1 MESVMNKFGLMT
13 KRDSEIIQQKVDNL
27 CSILNTLTVTL
38 QDLTQEVGAIRKELN
53 VIKSENVSKIEE
65 AANIVANNT
74 NTVKSELKAALTNL
88 SNNNQAEIKAL
99 RKSLVILGDN
109 QQAALQNQN
118 EQFKQIAETLKDFS
132 SDISNNNE
140 VAKNEMRS
148 TLVNLSNDNRAEV
161 DTLKDS
167 ISDLKNE
174 VRGVRLDNDKNLKV
188 EDLNTIEEL
197 LRLLAANQ
205 IMNLVKIK

>member
-88 SNNNQAEIKAL
+88 STNNQAEIKAL
-99 RKSLVILGDN
+99 RKSLVTLGDN